1 MFKWS
6 WLPGQEGSQ
15 DTTGF
20 RAPGGAYVIS
30 MTPIPKEGGE
40 QK

>member
-6 WLPGQEGSQ
+6 WLAGQEVSQ

-20 RAPGGAYVIS
+20 RALGGAYVIS
-30 MTPIPKEGGE
+30 ITPIPKEGGE
-40 QK
+40 QE